1 MKERNEKRP
10 ACKKGIVPIVV
21 LLTIGFV
28 VNIACGIF
36 YSAITPFMTAN
47 LNPLLT
53 GQKQVTTGQNLTVE
67 QAAEQS
73 RAMAQELV
81 QEGAVLLKDQ
91 DNALPLAEGTAV
103 NLFGYGSVDPIYG
116 GSGSGA
122 SDTSSNID
130 LVTGLTNAGF
140 TVNQELVD
148 FYKKSGVSRAAQKG
162 FEGSNFTPAEVPAA
176 QYTDEL
182 LQNAKAFSDVA
193 IVTFSR
199 VGGEGGDLPQDMYA
213 AGYSKTDDG
222 RHYLELTQDEE
233 DLLALI
239 KAQGFGKVIVL
250 VNSSNAMELGFLED
264 DAIDAALWIG
274 SLGSTG
280 FNAVGEILSGK
291 VNPSGRL
298 SDTYAYDLTSS
309 PAYWNAGDFTYS
321 NLNHHY
327 VEYAEGIYVG
337 YRFYET
343 RYVDNTTGL
352 CDEAAY
358 AKAVQYPFG
367 YGLSY
372 TTFEQSI
379 ADYKTTDS
387 AIEMTVEVKNTGA
400 VAGKDVVQVY
410 YTAPYTIG
418 GIEKSHVVLAGFAK
432 TDLLQP
438 GASEKVTIT
447 FAPENMASYDET
459 GAKAYVLEAGTYQ
472 IKLMNNAH
480 DVIDQREYEVPAT
493 ITYSGDNAR
502 STDLV
507 AATNEFEDVAQGQIQ
522 QYVSRADWEGTLPTA
537 RTDGKTASAETVAAK
552 ENTLVYENNDSDQ
565 PITMAD
571 HGLTLEDMTGLDYD
585 DPKWNDLLEQL
596 SVDDMTTMIANGG
609 WSTPEIT
616 SVGKPATNDL
626 DGPAGINSLV
636 SSLKGVSFPSE
647 VIVGSSWNTDLA
659 QRFGTAF
666 GAEAAANHVVG
677 LYAPG
682 MNIHRTPFSGRNFEY
697 YSEDGLLS
705 GKMGAAMVQGVD
717 SQGVYTYIKHFALN
731 DQESNRLSISVWA
744 NEQSIREI
752 YLKPFELSVKEG
764 GTTAVMSSYSRL
776 GNTWAG
782 ASKALLTDVL
792 RNEWGFHGMVVTDSA
807 MGNTN
812 WMDVNLAIRAGGD
825 MMLCLMGVNLDSS
838 SNTAQQAMRRAC
850 HNILYTQANSIAI
863 AAAVDNTP
871 YWLILLAIVDS
882 ILLIAIV
889 LLILKRIPAG
899 KKLGKGAKAG
909 ICVGIA
915 AVVALVFFRS
925 GSAPAAAAS
934 SESAAASETAESTA
948 APAEE
953 EVKDGVFMELSQTD
967 AGGWL
972 GCHVYLMQ
980 DGSYSVTYDYNAEN
994 AGVES
999 EKGTYEIGADGTLTL
1014 TAEDGT
1020 VHTAAT
1026 AANADGTISY
1036 TLEITEGNTSVV
1048 CNPTGTLDPNA
1059 ASAAPAEP
1067 VVEGL
1072 FMELSQ
1078 TDAGG
1083 WLGCHVYLMQ
1093 DGSYSVTY
1101 DYTAD
1106 NTGIEGEKGTYA
1118 IGADGTLTLT
1128 AADGTEHTAA
1138 AAANADGTISYT
1150 LEITEPNTSVVCNP
1164 TGTLDPNAA
1173 SAAPAEPA
1181 MEGLLVEL
1189 SQKDADGW
1197 LGCHIYL
1204 MEDGTFSV
1212 AYDYT
1217 ADNIGIEAAKGT
1229 YADNGD
1235 GTLTLTSDS
1244 GEEITVTV
1252 TDNGDGTKTYSAEV
1266 TEANTSIV
1274 CNPTGKH

>member
-10 ACKKGIVPIVV
+10 ARKKGIVPIAV
-21 LLTIGFV
+21 LLTIGLV

-53 GQKQVTTGQNLTVE
+53 GQKQVTTGQSLTVE
-67 QAAEQS
+67 QAADQS

-91 DNALPLAEGTAV
+91 NNALPLAEGTAV

-176 QYTDEL
+176 QYTDTL

-250 VNSSNAMELGFLED
+250 INSSNAMELGFLED
-264 DAIDAALWIG
+264 DSIDAALWIG

-280 FNAVGEILSGK
+280 FNAVGEILSGN

-298 SDTYAYDLTSS
+298 SDTYAYDLTTA

-343 RYVDNTTGL
+343 RYVDNTTGV

-379 ADYKTTDS
+379 ADYKTSDS

-410 YTAPYTIG
+410 YTAPYTVG

-432 TDLLQP
+432 TGLLQP
-438 GASEKVTIT
+438 GASEKVTVT
-447 FAPENMASYDET
+447 FAPEDMASYDET

-480 DVIDQREYEVPAT
+480 EVIDQREYEVPAT

-522 QYVSRADWEGTLPTA
+522 KYVSRADWEGTLPTT

-552 ENTLVYENNDSDQ
+552 ENAPVYENNDSDQ
-565 PITMAD
+565 PITIAD

-585 DPKWNDLLEQL
+585 DPKWDDLLEQL
-596 SVDDMTTMIANGG
+596 SVDDMTNMISNGG
-609 WSTPEIT
+609 WSTPEVA

-705 GKMGAAMVQGVD
+705 GKMGAAMVQGVG

-752 YLKPFELSVKEG
+752 YLKPFEISVKEG

-807 MGNTN
+807 MGNTG
-812 WMDVNLAIRAGGD
+812 WMDINLALRAGGD
-825 MMLCLMGVNLDSS
+825 MMLCLMGVKLDSS

-889 LLILKRIPAG
+889 LLLLKRIPAG

-915 AVVALVFFRS
+915 AVVALVFWAMFFRS

-934 SESAAASETAESTA
+934 SESAAVSETAESTA
-948 APAEE
+948 ASAEPE
-953 EVKDGVFMELSQTD
+953 EAKDGLFMELSQTD

-994 AGVES
+994 AGVEG

-1020 VHTAAT
+1020 VHTAA
-1026 AANADGTISY
+1026 
-1036 TLEITEGNTSVV
+1036 
-1048 CNPTGTLDPNA
+1048 
-1059 ASAAPAEP
+1059 
-1067 VVEGL
+1067 
-1072 FMELSQ
+1072 
-1078 TDAGG
+1078 
-1083 WLGCHVYLMQ
+1083 
-1093 DGSYSVTY
+1093 
-1101 DYTAD
+1101 
-1106 NTGIEGEKGTYA
+1106 
-1118 IGADGTLTLT
+1118 
-1128 AADGTEHTAA
+1128 

-1150 LEITEPNTSVVCNP
+1150 LEITESNTSVVCNP
-1164 TGTLDPNAA
+1164 TGTLDPSAA
-1173 SAAPAEPA
+1173 SAAPA

-1189 SQKDADGW
+1189 SQKDAGGWLGCHIYLMEDGSYSVTYDYNAENAGVEGEKGTYEIGADGTLTLTAEDGTVHTAAAAANADGTIQYTLEITEANTSVVCNPTGTLDPGAASAAPAMEGLLVELSQTDAGGW

-1217 ADNIGIEAAKGT
+1217 ADNAGIEAAKGT
-1229 YADNGD
+1229 YVDNGD
-1235 GTLTLTSDS
+1235 GTLTLTADS
-1244 GEEITVTV
+1244 GDAITVTV
-1252 TDNGDGTKTYSAEV
+1252 TDNGDGTQTYSAEV
-1266 TEANTSIV
+1266 TEINTSIV
-1274 CNPTGKH
+1274 CNPTGKR

>member
-10 ACKKGIVPIVV
+10 PRKKGIVPIAV
-21 LLTIGFV
+21 LLTIGLV

-53 GQKQVTTGQNLTVE
+53 GQKQVTTGQSLTVE

-91 DNALPLAEGTAV
+91 NNALPLAEGTAV

-176 QYTDEL
+176 QYTDTL

-193 IVTFSR
+193 IVTISR

-239 KAQGFGKVIVL
+239 KAQGFSKVIVL

-264 DAIDAALWIG
+264 DSIDAALWIG

-298 SDTYAYDLTSS
+298 SDTYAYDLTTA

-321 NLNHHY
+321 NLKHHY

-343 RYVDNTTGL
+343 RYVDNTTGV

-410 YTAPYTIG
+410 YTAPYTVG

-432 TDLLQP
+432 TGLLQP
-438 GASEKVTIT
+438 GASEKVTVT
-447 FAPENMASYDET
+447 FAPEDMASYDET

-507 AATNEFEDVAQGQIQ
+507 AATNEFEDVAQGQIK
-522 QYVSRADWEGTLPTA
+522 QYVSRADWEGTLPTT

-552 ENTLVYENNDSDQ
+552 ENTPVYENNDSDQ
-565 PITMAD
+565 PITIAD

-596 SVDDMTTMIANGG
+596 SVDDMTNMISNGG
-609 WSTPEIT
+609 WSTPEVA

-807 MGNTN
+807 MGNTS
-812 WMDVNLAIRAGGD
+812 WMDINLALRAGGD
-825 MMLCLMGVNLDSS
+825 MMLCLMGVKLDSS

-915 AVVALVFFRS
+915 AVVALVFWAMFFCS
-925 GSAPAAAAS
+925 SSVSAATAS
-934 SESAAASETAESTA
+934 SESAASSETAESTA
-948 APAEE
+948 ASEE
-953 EVKDGVFMELSQTD
+953 ATDGLFMELSQTD

-980 DGSYSVTYDYNAEN
+980 DGSYTVTYDYNAEN
-994 AGVES
+994 AGVEG

-1020 VHTAAT
+1020 VHTAAA

-1036 TLEITEGNTSVV
+1036 TLEFTEANTSVV
-1048 CNPTGTLDPNA
+1048 CNPTGTLDPSA
-1059 ASAAPAEP
+1059 ASAAPAM
-1067 VVEGL
+1067 EGL

-1078 TDAGG
+1078 KDAGG

-1106 NTGIEGEKGTYA
+1106 NTGIEGEKGTYE

-1128 AADGTEHTAA
+1128 AADGTVHTAA
-1138 AAANADGTISYT
+1138 ATANPDGTISYT
-1150 LEITEPNTSVVCNP
+1150 LEITESNTSVVCNP
-1164 TGTLDPNAA
+1164 TGTLDPSAA
-1173 SAAPAEPA
+1173 SAAPA

-1189 SQKDADGW
+1189 SQKDAGGW

-1217 ADNIGIEAAKGT
+1217 ADNAGIEAANGT
-1229 YADNGD
+1229 YVDNGD
-1235 GTLTLTSDS
+1235 GTLTLTADS
-1244 GEEITVTV
+1244 GDEITVTV
-1252 TDNGDGTKTYSAEV
+1252 TDNGDGTKTYAAEV
-1266 TEANTSIV
+1266 TEVNTSIV
-1274 CNPTGKH
+1274 CNPTGKR

>member
-10 ACKKGIVPIVV
+10 ARKKGIVPIVV
-21 LLTIGFV
+21 LLTIGLV

-176 QYTDEL
+176 QYTDAL

-193 IVTFSR
+193 IVTISR

-233 DLLALI
+233 DMLALI

-343 RYVDNTTGL
+343 RYVDNTTGI

-410 YTAPYTIG
+410 YTAPYTVG

-432 TDLLQP
+432 TGLLQP
-438 GASEKVTIT
+438 GDSEKVTVT
-447 FAPENMASYDET
+447 FAPEDMASYDET

-522 QYVSRADWEGTLPTA
+522 KYVSRADWQGTLPTA

-552 ENTLVYENNDSDQ
+552 ENAPVYENNDSDQ

-596 SVDDMTTMIANGG
+596 SVDDMTNMIANGG

-731 DQESNRLSISVWA
+731 DQESNRLSLSVWA

-889 LLILKRIPAG
+889 LLLLKRIPAG

-915 AVVALVFFRS
+915 AVVALVFWAMFFRS
-925 GSAPAAAAS
+925 GSAPAAAAT
-934 SESAAASETAESTA
+934 SESAAASEPAESTA

-953 EVKDGVFMELSQTD
+953 EAKDGVFMELSQTD

-972 GCHVYLMQ
+972 GCHVCLMQ
-980 DGSYSVTYDYNAEN
+980 DGSYTVTYDYNAEN
-994 AGVES
+994 TGVEG

-1020 VHTAAT
+1020 VHTAAA

-1036 TLEITEGNTSVV
+1036 TLELTESNTSVV

-1059 ASAAPAEP
+1059 ASAE
-1067 VVEGL
+1067 
-1072 FMELSQ
+1072 
-1078 TDAGG
+1078 
-1083 WLGCHVYLMQ
+1083 
-1093 DGSYSVTY
+1093 
-1101 DYTAD
+1101 
-1106 NTGIEGEKGTYA
+1106 
-1118 IGADGTLTLT
+1118 
-1128 AADGTEHTAA
+1128 
-1138 AAANADGTISYT
+1138 
-1150 LEITEPNTSVVCNP
+1150 
-1164 TGTLDPNAA
+1164 
-1173 SAAPAEPA
+1173 PAEPA

-1189 SQKDADGW
+1189 SQKDAGGW

-1204 MEDGTFSV
+1204 MQDGTFSV
-1212 AYDYT
+1212 TYDYT
-1217 ADNIGIEAAKGT
+1217 ADNTGIEAAKGT

-1235 GTLTLTSDS
+1235 GTLTLTADS
-1244 GEEITVTV
+1244 GDEITVTV
-1252 TDNGDGTKTYSAEV
+1252 TDNGDGTKTYAAEI
-1266 TEANTSIV
+1266 TEANTAIV

>member
-10 ACKKGIVPIVV
+10 ARKKGIVPIAV
-21 LLTIGFV
+21 LLTIGLV

-47 LNPLLT
+47 LNPILT
-53 GQKQVTTGQNLTVE
+53 GQKQVTTGQSLTVE

-73 RAMAQELV
+73 RTMAQELV
-81 QEGAVLLKDQ
+81 QEGAVLLKNES
-91 DNALPLAEGTAV
+91 NALPLAEGTAV

-122 SDTSSNID
+122 SDTSANID

-162 FEGSNFTPAEVPAA
+162 FEGSNFTPAEVPADK
-176 QYTDEL
+176 YSDTL

-222 RHYLELTQDEE
+222 RHYLELTQDEQ

-250 VNSSNAMELGFLED
+250 INSSNAMELSFLED
-264 DAIDAALWIG
+264 SGIDAALWIG

-298 SDTYAYDLTSS
+298 SDTYAYDLTTA
-309 PAYWNAGDFTYS
+309 PAYWNAGDFTYA

-343 RYVDNTTGL
+343 RYVDNTTGV

-379 ADYKTTDS
+379 TDYKTTDS

-432 TDLLQP
+432 TSLLQP

-447 FAPENMASYDET
+447 FAPEDMASYDET

-480 DVIDQREYEVPAT
+480 EVIDQREYEVPAT

-507 AATNEFEDVAQGQIQ
+507 AATNEFEDVAQGQIK

-552 ENTLVYENNDSDQ
+552 ENAPVYENNDSDQ
-565 PITMAD
+565 PITIAD
-571 HGLTLEDMTGLDYD
+571 HGLTLEDMAGLDYN

-596 SVDDMTTMIANGG
+596 SVDDMTNMISNGG
-609 WSTPEIT
+609 WSTPEVA

-705 GKMGAAMVQGVD
+705 GKMGAAMVQGLS
-717 SQGVYTYIKHFALN
+717 SQGVYSYIKHFALN

-744 NEQSIREI
+744 NEQSMREV

-764 GTTAVMSSYSRL
+764 NTTAVMSSYSRL

-792 RNEWGFHGMVVTDSA
+792 RNEWGFKGMVVTDSA
-807 MGNTN
+807 MGNTS
-812 WMDVNLAIRAGGD
+812 WMDINLALRAGGD
-825 MMLCLMGVNLDSS
+825 MMLCLMGVKLDSS

-850 HNILYTQANSIAI
+850 HNILYTQANSIAV

-889 LLILKRIPAG
+889 LLNLKRIPAG

-909 ICVGIA
+909 ICVGIV
-915 AVVALVFFRS
+915 AVVALVFWAMFFRS

-934 SESAAASETAESTA
+934 SESAAASETAESIA
-948 APAEE
+948 ASAETE
-953 EVKDGVFMELSQTD
+953 EAKDGLFMELSQTD

-972 GCHVYLMQ
+972 GCHVYLME

-994 AGVES
+994 AGVEG

-1014 TAEDGT
+1014 TAEDST
-1020 VHTAAT
+1020 VHTAPA

-1036 TLEITEGNTSVV
+1036 TLEFTESNTSVV

-1059 ASAAPAEP
+1059 ASAAPAMD
-1067 VVEGL
+1067 GL

-1078 TDAGG
+1078 KDAGG
-1083 WLGCHVYLMQ
+1083 WMGCHVYLMD

-1106 NTGIEGEKGTYA
+1106 NTGIEGEKGTYE
-1118 IGADGTLTLT
+1118 IGADGTLTMT
-1128 AADGTEHTAA
+1128 AEDGTVHTAPA
-1138 AAANADGTISYT
+1138 VANADGTISYT
-1150 LEITEPNTSVVCNP
+1150 VELTEANTSVVCNP

-1173 SAAPAEPA
+1173 SAASA

-1189 SQKDADGW
+1189 SQKDAGGW
-1197 LGCHIYL
+1197 LGCHVYL

-1217 ADNIGIEAAKGT
+1217 ADNAGIEAAKGT
-1229 YADNGD
+1229 YADNAD
-1235 GTLTLTSDS
+1235 GTLTLTADS
-1244 GEEITVTV
+1244 GDEITVTV
-1252 TDNGDGTKTYSAEV
+1252 TENSDGTKTYAAEP

-1274 CNPTGKH
+1274 CNPTGKR

>member
-10 ACKKGIVPIVV
+10 PRKKGIVPIAV
-21 LLTIGFV
+21 LLTIGLV

-47 LNPLLT
+47 FNPLLT
-53 GQKQVTTGQNLTVE
+53 GQKQVTTGQSLTVE

-91 DNALPLAEGTAV
+91 NNALPLAEGTAV

-130 LVTGLTNAGF
+130 LVTGLVNAGF

-162 FEGSNFTPAEVPAA
+162 FEGSNFTPAEVPAEK
-176 QYTDEL
+176 YTDTL

-193 IVTFSR
+193 IVTISR

-298 SDTYAYDLTSS
+298 SDTYAYDLTTA

-321 NLNHHY
+321 NLKHHY

-343 RYVDNTTGL
+343 RYVDNTTGV

-432 TDLLQP
+432 TSLLQP
-438 GASEKVTIT
+438 GASEKVTVT
-447 FAPENMASYDET
+447 FAPEDMASYDET

-507 AATNEFEDVAQGQIQ
+507 AATNEFEDVAQGQIK

-552 ENTLVYENNDSDQ
+552 ENTPVYENNDSDQ
-565 PITMAD
+565 PITIAD

-596 SVDDMTTMIANGG
+596 SVDDMTNMISNGG
-609 WSTPEIT
+609 WSTPEVA

-705 GKMGAAMVQGVD
+705 GKMGAAMVQGVG

-807 MGNTN
+807 MGNTS
-812 WMDVNLAIRAGGD
+812 WMDINLALRAGGD
-825 MMLCLMGVNLDSS
+825 MMLCLMGVKLDSS

-915 AVVALVFFRS
+915 AVVALVFWAMFFRS
-925 GSAPAAAAS
+925 STTTAATS
-934 SESAAASETAESTA
+934 SESAAVSETAESTA
-948 APAEE
+948 ASEE
-953 EVKDGVFMELSQTD
+953 ATDGLFMELSQTD

-994 AGVES
+994 AGVEG

-1020 VHTAAT
+1020 VHTAAA
-1026 AANADGTISY
+1026 AANPDGTISY
-1036 TLEITEGNTSVV
+1036 TLEFTEANTSVV
-1048 CNPTGTLDPNA
+1048 CNPTGTFDPSA
-1059 ASAAPAEP
+1059 ASAAPAMD
-1067 VVEGL
+1067 GL

-1078 TDAGG
+1078 KDAGG
-1083 WLGCHVYLMQ
+1083 WLGCHVYLME

-1106 NTGIEGEKGTYA
+1106 NTGIEGEKGTYE

-1128 AADGTEHTAA
+1128 AADGTVHTAA

-1150 LEITEPNTSVVCNP
+1150 LEFTEANTSVVCNP
-1164 TGTLDPNAA
+1164 TGTLDPSAA
-1173 SAAPAEPA
+1173 SAAPA

-1189 SQKDADGW
+1189 SQKDAGGW

-1217 ADNIGIEAAKGT
+1217 ADNAGIEAAKGT

-1235 GTLTLTSDS
+1235 GTLTLTADS
-1244 GEEITVTV
+1244 GDEITVTV
-1252 TDNGDGTKTYSAEV
+1252 TDNGDGTKTYSAEM

-1274 CNPTGKH
+1274 CNPTGKR

>member
-10 ACKKGIVPIVV
+10 PRKKGIVPIAV
-21 LLTIGFV
+21 LLTIGLV

-47 LNPLLT
+47 FNPLLT
-53 GQKQVTTGQNLTVE
+53 GQKQVTTGQSLTVE

-91 DNALPLAEGTAV
+91 NNALPLAEGTAV

-176 QYTDEL
+176 QYTDTL

-193 IVTFSR
+193 IVTISR

-239 KAQGFGKVIVL
+239 KAQGFSKVIVL

-264 DAIDAALWIG
+264 DSIDAALWIG

-298 SDTYAYDLTSS
+298 SDTYAYDLTTA
-309 PAYWNAGDFTYS
+309 PAYWNAGDFTYA
-321 NLNHHY
+321 NLKHHY

-343 RYVDNTTGL
+343 RYVDNTTGV

-432 TDLLQP
+432 TSLLEP

-447 FAPENMASYDET
+447 FAPEDMASYDET

-507 AATNEFEDVAQGQIQ
+507 AATNEFEDVAQGQIK
-522 QYVSRADWEGTLPTA
+522 QYVSRADWEGTLPTT

-552 ENTLVYENNDSDQ
+552 ENTPVYENNDSDQ
-565 PITMAD
+565 PITIAD

-596 SVDDMTTMIANGG
+596 SVDDMTNMISNGG
-609 WSTPEIT
+609 WSTPEVA

-636 SSLKGVSFPSE
+636 SNLKGVSFPSE

-705 GKMGAAMVQGVD
+705 GKMGAAMVQGVG
-717 SQGVYTYIKHFALN
+717 SQGVYSYIKHFALN

-807 MGNTN
+807 MGNTS

-825 MMLCLMGVNLDSS
+825 MMLCLMGVKLDSS

-909 ICVGIA
+909 ICVGIV
-915 AVVALVFFRS
+915 AVVALVFWAMFFRS
-925 GSAPAAAAS
+925 SSVSVATAS
-934 SESAAASETAESTA
+934 SESAASSETAESTA
-948 APAEE
+948 ASEE
-953 EVKDGVFMELSQTD
+953 AKD
-967 AGGWL
+967 
-972 GCHVYLMQ
+972 
-980 DGSYSVTYDYNAEN
+980 
-994 AGVES
+994 
-999 EKGTYEIGADGTLTL
+999 
-1014 TAEDGT
+1014 
-1020 VHTAAT
+1020 
-1026 AANADGTISY
+1026 
-1036 TLEITEGNTSVV
+1036 
-1048 CNPTGTLDPNA
+1048 
-1059 ASAAPAEP
+1059 
-1067 VVEGL
+1067 GL

-1093 DGSYSVTY
+1093 DGSYTVTY
-1101 DYTAD
+1101 DYNAE
-1106 NTGIEGEKGTYA
+1106 NAGVEGEKGTYE

-1128 AADGTEHTAA
+1128 AEDGTVHTAA

-1150 LEITEPNTSVVCNP
+1150 LEFTEANTSVVCNP

-1173 SAAPAEPA
+1173 SAAPAMDGLFMELSQKDAGGWLGCHVYLMEDGSYSVTYDYTADNTGIEGEKGTYEIGADGTLTLTAADGTVHTAAAVANADGIISYTLEFTEANTSVVCNPTGTLEPNAASAAPA

-1189 SQKDADGW
+1189 SQKDAGGW

-1217 ADNIGIEAAKGT
+1217 ADNAGIEAAKGT

-1235 GTLTLTSDS
+1235 GTLTLTADS
-1244 GEEITVTV
+1244 GDEITVKV
-1252 TDNGDGTKTYSAEV
+1252 TDNGNGTKTYAAEV
-1266 TEANTSIV
+1266 TEPNTSVV

>member
-10 ACKKGIVPIVV
+10 PRKKGIVPIAV
-21 LLTIGFV
+21 LLTIGLV

-47 LNPLLT
+47 FNPLLT
-53 GQKQVTTGQNLTVE
+53 GQKQVTTGQSLTVE

-91 DNALPLAEGTAV
+91 NNALPLAEGTAV

-176 QYTDEL
+176 QYTDTL

-193 IVTFSR
+193 IVTISR

-213 AGYSKTDDG
+213 AGYSKNDDG

-239 KAQGFGKVIVL
+239 KAQGFSKVIVL

-264 DAIDAALWIG
+264 DSIDAALWIG

-298 SDTYAYDLTSS
+298 SDTYAYDLTTA

-321 NLNHHY
+321 NLKHHY

-387 AIEMTVEVKNTGA
+387 AIEMTVEVKNTGN

-432 TDLLQP
+432 TSLLQP
-438 GASEKVTIT
+438 GASEKVTVT
-447 FAPENMASYDET
+447 FAPEDMASYDET

-480 DVIDQREYEVPAT
+480 EVIDQREYEVPAT
-493 ITYSGDNAR
+493 ITYSGENAR

-507 AATNEFEDVAQGQIQ
+507 AATNEFEDVAQGQIK
-522 QYVSRADWEGTLPTA
+522 QYVSRADWEGTLPTT

-552 ENTLVYENNDSDQ
+552 ENTPVYENNDSDQ
-565 PITMAD
+565 PITIAD

-596 SVDDMTTMIANGG
+596 SVDDMTNMISNGG
-609 WSTPEIT
+609 WSTPEVA

-705 GKMGAAMVQGVD
+705 GKMGAAMVQGVG

-807 MGNTN
+807 MGNTS

-825 MMLCLMGVNLDSS
+825 MMLCLMGVKLDSS

-915 AVVALVFFRS
+915 AVVALVFWAMFFRS
-925 GSAPAAAAS
+925 SSVSAAAS
-934 SESAAASETAESTA
+934 SESAASSETAESTA
-948 APAEE
+948 ASEE
-953 EVKDGVFMELSQTD
+953 ATDGLFMELSQTD

-994 AGVES
+994 AGVEG

-1020 VHTAAT
+1020 VHTAAA

-1036 TLEITEGNTSVV
+1036 TLEFTEANTSVV
-1048 CNPTGTLDPNA
+1048 CNPTGTLDPSA
-1059 ASAAPAEP
+1059 ASAAPAMD
-1067 VVEGL
+1067 GL

-1078 TDAGG
+1078 KDAGG
-1083 WLGCHVYLMQ
+1083 WLGCHVYLMR

-1106 NTGIEGEKGTYA
+1106 NTGIEGEKGTYE

-1128 AADGTEHTAA
+1128 AEDGTVHTAA

-1150 LEITEPNTSVVCNP
+1150 LEFTEANTSVVCNP
-1164 TGTLDPNAA
+1164 TGTFDP
-1173 SAAPAEPA
+1173 SAAFAAPA

-1189 SQKDADGW
+1189 SQKDAGGW

-1217 ADNIGIEAAKGT
+1217 ADNAGIEAAKGT

-1235 GTLTLTSDS
+1235 GTLTLSADS

-1252 TDNGDGTKTYSAEV
+1252 TDNGDGTKTYAAEV
-1266 TEANTSIV
+1266 TEVNTSIV
-1274 CNPTGKH
+1274 CNPTGKR

>member
-1 MKERNEKRP
+1 M
-10 ACKKGIVPIVV
+10 
-21 LLTIGFV
+21 
-28 VNIACGIF
+28 
-36 YSAITPFMTAN
+36 
-47 LNPLLT
+47 
-53 GQKQVTTGQNLTVE
+53 E

-91 DNALPLAEGTAV
+91 DNALPLAESTAV

-176 QYTDEL
+176 QYTDTL

-193 IVTFSR
+193 IVTISR
-199 VGGEGGDLPQDMYA
+199 VGGEGGDLPQNMYA

-233 DLLALI
+233 NLLALI

-264 DAIDAALWIG
+264 DSIDAALWIG

-298 SDTYAYDLTSS
+298 SDTYAYDLTTA
-309 PAYWNAGDFTYS
+309 PAYWNAGDFTYA
-321 NLNHHY
+321 NLKHHY

-400 VAGKDVVQVY
+400 MAGKDVVQVY

-432 TDLLQP
+432 TSLLQP
-438 GASEKVTIT
+438 GASEKVTVT
-447 FAPENMASYDET
+447 FAPEDMASYDET

-507 AATNEFEDVAQGQIQ
+507 AATNEFEDVAQGQIK
-522 QYVSRADWEGTLPTA
+522 QYVSRADWDGTLPTT

-552 ENTLVYENNDSDQ
+552 ENTPVYENNDSDQ
-565 PITMAD
+565 PITIAD

-596 SVDDMTTMIANGG
+596 SVDDMTNMISNGG
-609 WSTPEIT
+609 WSTPEVA

-807 MGNTN
+807 MGNTS
-812 WMDVNLAIRAGGD
+812 WMDINLALRAGGD
-825 MMLCLMGVNLDSS
+825 MMLCLMGVKLDSS

-915 AVVALVFFRS
+915 AVVALVFWAMFFRS
-925 GSAPAAAAS
+925 SSVSVATAS

-948 APAEE
+948 ASEE
-953 EVKDGVFMELSQTD
+953 ATD
-967 AGGWL
+967 
-972 GCHVYLMQ
+972 
-980 DGSYSVTYDYNAEN
+980 
-994 AGVES
+994 
-999 EKGTYEIGADGTLTL
+999 
-1014 TAEDGT
+1014 
-1020 VHTAAT
+1020 
-1026 AANADGTISY
+1026 
-1036 TLEITEGNTSVV
+1036 
-1048 CNPTGTLDPNA
+1048 
-1059 ASAAPAEP
+1059 
-1067 VVEGL
+1067 GL

-1093 DGSYSVTY
+1093 DGSYTVTY
-1101 DYTAD
+1101 DYNAE
-1106 NTGIEGEKGTYA
+1106 NAGVEGEKGTYE

-1128 AADGTEHTAA
+1128 AADGTVQTAAAAANVDGTISYTLEFTEANTSVVCNPTGTFDPSAVSAAPAMDGLFMELSQTDAGGWLGCHVYLMQDSSYTVAYDYNAENAGVEGEKGTYEIGADGTLTLTAADGTVHTAA
-1138 AAANADGTISYT
+1138 ATANADGTISYT
-1150 LEITEPNTSVVCNP
+1150 LEITESNTSVVCNP
-1164 TGTLDPNAA
+1164 TGTLDPSAA
-1173 SAAPAEPA
+1173 SAAPA

-1189 SQKDADGW
+1189 SQKDAGGW

-1217 ADNIGIEAAKGT
+1217 ADNAGIEAAKGT
-1229 YADNGD
+1229 YVDNGD
-1235 GTLTLTSDS
+1235 GTLTLTADS
-1244 GEEITVTV
+1244 GDEITVTV
-1252 TDNGDGTKTYSAEV
+1252 TDNGDGTKTYAAEV
-1266 TEANTSIV
+1266 TEVNTSIV
-1274 CNPTGKH
+1274 CNPTGKR

>member
-10 ACKKGIVPIVV
+10 PRKKGIVPIAV
-21 LLTIGFV
+21 LLTIGLV

-47 LNPLLT
+47 FNPLLT
-53 GQKQVTTGQNLTVE
+53 GQKQVTTGQSLTVE

-176 QYTDEL
+176 QYTDTL

-193 IVTFSR
+193 IVTISR

-239 KAQGFGKVIVL
+239 KAQGFSKVIVL
-250 VNSSNAMELGFLED
+250 INSSNAMELGFLED
-264 DAIDAALWIG
+264 DSIDAALWIG

-298 SDTYAYDLTSS
+298 SDTYAYDLTTA

-321 NLNHHY
+321 NLKHHY

-343 RYVDNTTGL
+343 RYVDNTTGV

-432 TDLLQP
+432 TSLLQP
-438 GASEKVTIT
+438 GASEKVTVT
-447 FAPENMASYDET
+447 FAPEDMASYDET

-507 AATNEFEDVAQGQIQ
+507 AATNEFEDVAQGQIK
-522 QYVSRADWEGTLPTA
+522 QYVSRADWEGTLPTT

-552 ENTLVYENNDSDQ
+552 ENTPVYENNDSDQ
-565 PITMAD
+565 PITIAD

-596 SVDDMTTMIANGG
+596 SVDDMTNMISNGG
-609 WSTPEIT
+609 WSTPEVA

-807 MGNTN
+807 MGNTS
-812 WMDVNLAIRAGGD
+812 WMDINLALRAGGD
-825 MMLCLMGVNLDSS
+825 MMLCLMGVKLDSS

-915 AVVALVFFRS
+915 AVVALVFWAMFFRS
-925 GSAPAAAAS
+925 SATTAATS
-934 SESAAASETAESTA
+934 SESAAVSETAESTA
-948 APAEE
+948 ASEE
-953 EVKDGVFMELSQTD
+953 ATDGLFMELSQKD

-980 DGSYSVTYDYNAEN
+980 DGSYT
-994 AGVES
+994 
-999 EKGTYEIGADGTLTL
+999 
-1014 TAEDGT
+1014 
-1020 VHTAAT
+1020 
-1026 AANADGTISY
+1026 
-1036 TLEITEGNTSVV
+1036 
-1048 CNPTGTLDPNA
+1048 
-1059 ASAAPAEP
+1059 
-1067 VVEGL
+1067 
-1072 FMELSQ
+1072 
-1078 TDAGG
+1078 
-1083 WLGCHVYLMQ
+1083 
-1093 DGSYSVTY
+1093 VTY

-1106 NTGIEGEKGTYA
+1106 NTGIEGEKGTYE

-1128 AADGTEHTAA
+1128 AADGTVHTAA
-1138 AAANADGTISYT
+1138 ATANADGTISYT
-1150 LEITEPNTSVVCNP
+1150 LEITEANTSVVCNP
-1164 TGTLDPNAA
+1164 TGTLDPSAVSAAPAMDGLFMELSQKDAGGWLGCHVYLMQDGSYTVTYDYTADNTGIEGEKGTYEIGADGTLTLTAADGTVHTAAATANADGTISYTLEITEANTSVVCNPTGTLDPSAA
-1173 SAAPAEPA
+1173 SAAPA

-1189 SQKDADGW
+1189 SQKDAGGW

-1204 MEDGTFSV
+1204 MEDGSFSV

-1217 ADNIGIEAAKGT
+1217 ADNAGIEAAKGT
-1229 YADNGD
+1229 YVDNGD
-1235 GTLTLTSDS
+1235 GTLTLTADS

-1252 TDNGDGTKTYSAEV
+1252 TDNGDGTKTYAAEV
-1266 TEANTSIV
+1266 TEVNTSIV
-1274 CNPTGKH
+1274 CNPTGKR

>member
-10 ACKKGIVPIVV
+10 PRKKGIVPIAV
-21 LLTIGFV
+21 LLTIGLV

-47 LNPLLT
+47 FNPLLT
-53 GQKQVTTGQNLTVE
+53 GQKQVTTGQSLTVE

-91 DNALPLAEGTAV
+91 NNALPLAEGTAV

-176 QYTDEL
+176 QYTDTL

-193 IVTFSR
+193 IVTISR

-264 DAIDAALWIG
+264 DSIDAALWIG

-298 SDTYAYDLTSS
+298 SDTYAYDLTTA

-321 NLNHHY
+321 NLKHHY

-343 RYVDNTTGL
+343 RYVDNTTGV

-432 TDLLQP
+432 TSLLQP
-438 GASEKVTIT
+438 GASEKVTVT
-447 FAPENMASYDET
+447 FAPEDMASYDET

-472 IKLMNNAH
+472 IKLMRNAH

-507 AATNEFEDVAQGQIQ
+507 AATNEFEDVAQGQIK

-552 ENTLVYENNDSDQ
+552 ENAPVYENNDSDQ
-565 PITMAD
+565 PITFAD

-596 SVDDMTTMIANGG
+596 SVDDMTNMISNGG
-609 WSTPEIT
+609 WSTPEVA

-731 DQESNRLSISVWA
+731 DQESNRLSLSVWA

-807 MGNTN
+807 MGNTS
-812 WMDVNLAIRAGGD
+812 WMDINLALRAGGD
-825 MMLCLMGVNLDSS
+825 MMLCLMGVKLDSS

-889 LLILKRIPAG
+889 LLLLKRIPAG

-915 AVVALVFFRS
+915 AVVALVFWAMFFRS

-934 SESAAASETAESTA
+934 SESVAASETAESTA
-948 APAEE
+948 ASEE
-953 EVKDGVFMELSQTD
+953 ATDGLFMELSQTD

-994 AGVES
+994 AGVEG

-1020 VHTAAT
+1020 VHTAAA

-1036 TLEITEGNTSVV
+1036 TLEFTESNTSVV

-1059 ASAAPAEP
+1059 ASVAPAM
-1067 VVEGL
+1067 EGL

-1078 TDAGG
+1078 KDAGG
-1083 WLGCHVYLMQ
+1083 WLGCHVYLME

-1101 DYTAD
+1101 DYNAE
-1106 NTGIEGEKGTYA
+1106 NAGVEGEKGTYE

-1128 AADGTEHTAA
+1128 AEDGTVHTAA

-1150 LEITEPNTSVVCNP
+1150 LEFTESNTSVVCNP
-1164 TGTLDPNAA
+1164 TGTLDPSAA
-1173 SAAPAEPA
+1173 SAAPA

-1189 SQKDADGW
+1189 SQKDAGGW

-1212 AYDYT
+1212 TYDYT
-1217 ADNIGIEAAKGT
+1217 ADNTGIEAAKGT
-1229 YADNGD
+1229 YVDNGD
-1235 GTLTLTSDS
+1235 GTLTLTADS

-1252 TDNGDGTKTYSAEV
+1252 TDNGDGTKTYAAEV
-1266 TEANTSIV
+1266 TEVNTSIV
-1274 CNPTGKH
+1274 CNPTGKR

>member
-1 MKERNEKRP
+1 MKERNKERR
-10 ACKKGIVPIVV
+10 ARRKGIVPIAV
-21 LLTIGFV
+21 LLTIGLV
-28 VNIACGIF
+28 VNIACGMF

-53 GQKQVTTGQNLTVE
+53 GQKQVTTGQSLTVE
-67 QAAEQS
+67 QAADQS

-91 DNALPLAEGTAV
+91 NNALPLAEGTAV

-176 QYTDEL
+176 QYTDTL

-193 IVTFSR
+193 IVTISR

-239 KAQGFGKVIVL
+239 KAQGFSKVIVL

-298 SDTYAYDLTSS
+298 SDTYAYDLTTA

-321 NLNHHY
+321 NLKHHY

-432 TDLLQP
+432 TSLLQP
-438 GASEKVTIT
+438 GASEKVTVT
-447 FAPENMASYDET
+447 FASEDMASYDET

-480 DVIDQREYEVPAT
+480 EVIDQREYEVPAT

-507 AATNEFEDVAQGQIQ
+507 AATNEFEDVAQGQIK
-522 QYVSRADWEGTLPTA
+522 QYVSRADWEGTLPTT
-537 RTDGKTASAETVAAK
+537 RTDGKAASPETVAAK
-552 ENTLVYENNDSDQ
+552 ENTPVYENNDSDQ
-565 PITMAD
+565 PITIAD

-596 SVDDMTTMIANGG
+596 SVDDMTNMISNGG
-609 WSTPEIT
+609 WSTPEVA

-705 GKMGAAMVQGVD
+705 GKMGATMVQGVD

-807 MGNTN
+807 MGNTS
-812 WMDVNLAIRAGGD
+812 WMDINLALRAGGD
-825 MMLCLMGVNLDSS
+825 MMLCLMGVKLDSS

-915 AVVALVFFRS
+915 AVVALVFWAMFFRS
-925 GSAPAAAAS
+925 SSVSVATAC

-948 APAEE
+948 ASEKAT
-953 EVKDGVFMELSQTD
+953 DGLFMELSQTD

-994 AGVES
+994 AGVEG

-1014 TAEDGT
+1014 TAADGT
-1020 VHTAAT
+1020 VQTAAA
-1026 AANADGTISY
+1026 AANVDGTISY
-1036 TLEITEGNTSVV
+1036 TLEFTEANTSVV
-1048 CNPTGTLDPNA
+1048 CNPTGTFDPSA
-1059 ASAAPAEP
+1059 VSAAPAMD
-1067 VVEGL
+1067 GL

-1078 TDAGG
+1078 KDAGG

-1093 DGSYSVTY
+1093 DGSYTVTY

-1106 NTGIEGEKGTYA
+1106 NTGIEGEKGTYE

-1128 AADGTEHTAA
+1128 AADGTVQTAA
-1138 AAANADGTISYT
+1138 AAANVDGTISYT
-1150 LEITEPNTSVVCNP
+1150 LEFTEANTSVVCNP
-1164 TGTLDPNAA
+1164 TGTFDPSAV
-1173 SAAPAEPA
+1173 SAAPA
-1181 MEGLLVEL
+1181 MDGLFMEL
-1189 SQKDADGW
+1189 SQKDAGGW

-1217 ADNIGIEAAKGT
+1217 ADNAGIEAAKGT

-1235 GTLTLTSDS
+1235 GTLTLTADS

-1252 TDNGDGTKTYSAEV
+1252 TDNGDGTKTYAAEV
-1266 TEANTSIV
+1266 TEVNTSIV
-1274 CNPTGKH
+1274 CNPTGKR

>member
-10 ACKKGIVPIVV
+10 PRKKGIVPIAV
-21 LLTIGFV
+21 LLTIGLV

-47 LNPLLT
+47 FNPLLT
-53 GQKQVTTGQNLTVE
+53 GQKQVTTGQSLTVE

-91 DNALPLAEGTAV
+91 NNALPLAEGTAV

-176 QYTDEL
+176 QYTDTL

-193 IVTFSR
+193 IVTISR

-239 KAQGFGKVIVL
+239 KAQGFSKVIVL

-264 DAIDAALWIG
+264 ESIDAALWIG

-298 SDTYAYDLTSS
+298 SDTYAYDLTTA

-321 NLNHHY
+321 NLKHHY

-343 RYVDNTTGL
+343 RYVDNTTGV

-410 YTAPYTIG
+410 YTAPYTVG

-432 TDLLQP
+432 TSLLQP
-438 GASEKVTIT
+438 GASEKVTVT
-447 FAPENMASYDET
+447 FAPEDMASYDET

-507 AATNEFEDVAQGQIQ
+507 AATNEFEDVAQGQIK
-522 QYVSRADWEGTLPTA
+522 QYVSRADWEGTLPTT

-552 ENTLVYENNDSDQ
+552 ENTPVYENNDSDQ
-565 PITMAD
+565 PITIAD

-596 SVDDMTTMIANGG
+596 SVDDMTNMISNGG
-609 WSTPEIT
+609 WSTPEVA

-807 MGNTN
+807 MGNTS
-812 WMDVNLAIRAGGD
+812 WMDINLALRAGGD
-825 MMLCLMGVNLDSS
+825 MMLCLMGVKLDSS

-909 ICVGIA
+909 ICVGIV
-915 AVVALVFFRS
+915 AVVALVFWAMFFRS

-948 APAEE
+948 ASEE
-953 EVKDGVFMELSQTD
+953 AKDGLFMELSQTD

-994 AGVES
+994 AGVEG

-1020 VHTAAT
+1020 VHTAAA

-1036 TLEITEGNTSVV
+1036 TLEFTESNTSVV
-1048 CNPTGTLDPNA
+1048 CNPTGTLDPSA
-1059 ASAAPAEP
+1059 ASAAPAMD
-1067 VVEGL
+1067 GL

-1093 DGSYSVTY
+1093 DGSYTVTY
-1101 DYTAD
+1101 DYNAE
-1106 NTGIEGEKGTYA
+1106 NAGVEGEKGTYE

-1128 AADGTEHTAA
+1128 AEDGTVQTAA
-1138 AAANADGTISYT
+1138 AAANPDGTISYT
-1150 LEITEPNTSVVCNP
+1150 LEFTESNTSVVCNP
-1164 TGTLDPNAA
+1164 TGTFDPSAA
-1173 SAAPAEPA
+1173 SAAPA

-1189 SQKDADGW
+1189 SQKDAGGW

-1217 ADNIGIEAAKGT
+1217 ADNAGIEAAKGT
-1229 YADNGD
+1229 YVDNGD
-1235 GTLTLTSDS
+1235 GTLTLTADS

-1252 TDNGDGTKTYSAEV
+1252 TDNGDGTKTYAAEV
-1266 TEANTSIV
+1266 TEVNTSIV
-1274 CNPTGKH
+1274 CNPTGKR

>member
-10 ACKKGIVPIVV
+10 ARKKGIVPIAV
-21 LLTIGFV
+21 LLTIGLV

-53 GQKQVTTGQNLTVE
+53 GQKQVTTGQSLTVA

-81 QEGAVLLKDQ
+81 QEGAVLLKNES
-91 DNALPLAEGTAV
+91 NALPLAEGTAV

-130 LVTGLTNAGF
+130 LITGLTNAGF

-176 QYTDEL
+176 QYTDAL

-213 AGYSKTDDG
+213 AGYSKTNDG
-222 RHYLELTQDEE
+222 RHYLELTQDEQ

-250 VNSSNAMELGFLED
+250 INSSNAMELGFLED
-264 DAIDAALWIG
+264 SGIDAALWIG

-280 FNAVGEILSGK
+280 FDAVGEILSGK

-298 SDTYAYDLTSS
+298 SDTYAYDLTTA
-309 PAYWNAGDFTYS
+309 PAYWNAGDFTYA

-343 RYVDNTTGL
+343 RYVDNTTGV

-372 TTFEQSI
+372 TSFEQTI
-379 ADYKTTDS
+379 TDYKTSDS

-410 YTAPYTIG
+410 YTVPYTIG

-432 TDLLQP
+432 TSLLQP

-447 FAPENMASYDET
+447 FAPEDMASYDET

-480 DVIDQREYEVPAT
+480 EVIDQREYEVPAT
-493 ITYSGDNAR
+493 ITYSGENAR

-507 AATNEFEDVAQGQIQ
+507 AATNEFEDVAQGQIK

-552 ENTLVYENNDSDQ
+552 ENAPVYENNDSDQ
-565 PITMAD
+565 PITVAD
-571 HGLTLEDMTGLDYD
+571 HGLTLEDMAGLDYN

-596 SVDDMTTMIANGG
+596 SVDDMTNMISNGG
-609 WSTPEIT
+609 WSTPEVA

-647 VIVGSSWNTDLA
+647 VIAGSSWNTDLA

-705 GKMGAAMVQGVD
+705 GKMGAAMVQGLS
-717 SQGVYTYIKHFALN
+717 SQGVYSYIKHFALN

-744 NEQSIREI
+744 NEQSIREV

-764 GTTAVMSSYSRL
+764 NTTAVMSSYSRL

-792 RNEWGFHGMVVTDSA
+792 RNEWGFKGMVVTDSA
-807 MGNTN
+807 MGNTS
-812 WMDVNLAIRAGGD
+812 WMDINLALRAGGD
-825 MMLCLMGVNLDSS
+825 MMLCLMGVKLDSS

-850 HNILYTQANSIAI
+850 HNILYTQANSIAV

-909 ICVGIA
+909 ICVGIV
-915 AVVALVFFRS
+915 AVVALVFWAMFFRS

-934 SESAAASETAESTA
+934 SESAAASETAESIA
-948 APAEE
+948 ASEE
-953 EVKDGVFMELSQTD
+953 AKDGLFMELFQTD

-994 AGVES
+994 AGVEG
-999 EKGTYEIGADGTLTL
+999 EKGTYEISADGTLTL

-1020 VHTAAT
+1020 VHTAPAV
-1026 AANADGTISY
+1026 ANADGTISY
-1036 TLEITEGNTSVV
+1036 TLEFTESNTSVV

-1059 ASAAPAEP
+1059 ASAAPAMD
-1067 VVEGL
+1067 GL

-1078 TDAGG
+1078 KDAGS

-1106 NTGIEGEKGTYA
+1106 NA
-1118 IGADGTLTLT
+1118 
-1128 AADGTEHTAA
+1128 
-1138 AAANADGTISYT
+1138 
-1150 LEITEPNTSVVCNP
+1150 
-1164 TGTLDPNAA
+1164 
-1173 SAAPAEPA
+1173 
-1181 MEGLLVEL
+1181 
-1189 SQKDADGW
+1189 
-1197 LGCHIYL
+1197 
-1204 MEDGTFSV
+1204 
-1212 AYDYT
+1212 
-1217 ADNIGIEAAKGT
+1217 GIEAAKGT
-1229 YADNGD
+1229 YADNAD
-1235 GTLTLTSDS
+1235 GTLTLTADS
-1244 GEEITVTV
+1244 GDEITVTV
-1252 TDNGDGTKTYSAEV
+1252 TENSDGTKTYAAEL

-1274 CNPTGKH
+1274 CNPTGKR

>member
-10 ACKKGIVPIVV
+10 PRKKGIVPIAV
-21 LLTIGFV
+21 LLTIGLV

-47 LNPLLT
+47 FNPLLT
-53 GQKQVTTGQNLTVE
+53 GQKQVTTGQSLTVE

-91 DNALPLAEGTAV
+91 NSALPLAEGTAV

-130 LVTGLTNAGF
+130 LVTGLVNAGF

-176 QYTDEL
+176 QYTDTL

-193 IVTFSR
+193 IVTISR

-222 RHYLELTQDEE
+222 KHYLELTQDEE

-239 KAQGFGKVIVL
+239 KAQGFSKVIVL

-264 DAIDAALWIG
+264 DSIDAALWIG

-298 SDTYAYDLTSS
+298 SDTYAYDLTTA

-343 RYVDNTTGL
+343 RYVDNTTGV

-432 TDLLQP
+432 TGLLQP
-438 GASEKVTIT
+438 GASEKVTVT
-447 FAPENMASYDET
+447 FAPEDMASYDET

-480 DVIDQREYEVPAT
+480 EVIDQREYEVPAT
-493 ITYSGDNAR
+493 ITYSGENAR

-507 AATNEFEDVAQGQIQ
+507 AATNEFEDVAQGQIK
-522 QYVSRADWEGTLPTA
+522 QYVSRADWEGTLPTT

-552 ENTLVYENNDSDQ
+552 ENTPVYENNDSDQ
-565 PITMAD
+565 PITFAD

-596 SVDDMTTMIANGG
+596 SVDDMTNMISNGG
-609 WSTPEIT
+609 WSTPEVA

-717 SQGVYTYIKHFALN
+717 SQGVYTYIKPFALN

-807 MGNTN
+807 MGNTS
-812 WMDVNLAIRAGGD
+812 WMDINLALRAGGD
-825 MMLCLMGVNLDSS
+825 MMLCLMGVKLDSS
-838 SNTAQQAMRRAC
+838 SNTAQQAMRHAC

-871 YWLILLAIVDS
+871 YWLILLAIVDI

-899 KKLGKGAKAG
+899 KKLGKGAKAA

-915 AVVALVFFRS
+915 AVVALVFWAMFFRS
-925 GSAPAAAAS
+925 SSVSVATAS

-948 APAEE
+948 ASEE
-953 EVKDGVFMELSQTD
+953 ATD
-967 AGGWL
+967 
-972 GCHVYLMQ
+972 
-980 DGSYSVTYDYNAEN
+980 
-994 AGVES
+994 
-999 EKGTYEIGADGTLTL
+999 
-1014 TAEDGT
+1014 
-1020 VHTAAT
+1020 
-1026 AANADGTISY
+1026 
-1036 TLEITEGNTSVV
+1036 
-1048 CNPTGTLDPNA
+1048 
-1059 ASAAPAEP
+1059 
-1067 VVEGL
+1067 GL

-1093 DGSYSVTY
+1093 DGSYTVTY

-1106 NTGIEGEKGTYA
+1106 NTGIEGEKGTYE

-1128 AADGTEHTAA
+1128 AEDGTVHTAAAAANADGTISYTLEFTEANTSVVCNPTGTFDPSAASAAPAMDGLFMELSQTDAGGWLGCHVYLMQDGSYTVTYDYNAENAGVEGEKGTYEIGADGTLTLTATDGTEHTAA

-1150 LEITEPNTSVVCNP
+1150 LEITESNTSVVCNP
-1164 TGTLDPNAA
+1164 TGTLDPSAA
-1173 SAAPAEPA
+1173 SAAPA

-1189 SQKDADGW
+1189 SQKDAGGW

-1204 MEDGTFSV
+1204 MEDGSFSV

-1217 ADNIGIEAAKGT
+1217 ADNAGIEAAKGT
-1229 YADNGD
+1229 YVDNGD
-1235 GTLTLTSDS
+1235 GTLTLTADS
-1244 GEEITVTV
+1244 GDEITVTV
-1252 TDNGDGTKTYSAEV
+1252 TDNGDGTKTYAAEV
-1266 TEANTSIV
+1266 TEVNTSIV
-1274 CNPTGKH
+1274 CNPTGKR

>member
-10 ACKKGIVPIVV
+10 ARKKGIVPIAV

-53 GQKQVTTGQNLTVE
+53 GQKQVTTGQSLTVE

-81 QEGAVLLKDQ
+81 QEGAVLLKNQ
-91 DNALPLAEGTAV
+91 NNALPLAEGTAV

-176 QYTDEL
+176 QYTETL

-193 IVTFSR
+193 IVTISR

-250 VNSSNAMELGFLED
+250 INSSNAMELGFLED
-264 DAIDAALWIG
+264 DSIDAALWIG

-298 SDTYAYDLTSS
+298 SDTYAYDLTTA
-309 PAYWNAGDFTYS
+309 PAYWNAGDFTYA
-321 NLNHHY
+321 NLKHHY

-343 RYVDNTTGL
+343 RYVDNTTGV

-379 ADYKTTDS
+379 TDYKTTDS

-410 YTAPYTIG
+410 YTAPYTVG

-432 TDLLQP
+432 TGLLQP

-447 FAPENMASYDET
+447 FAPEDMASYDET

-480 DVIDQREYEVPAT
+480 EVIDQREYEVPAT

-507 AATNEFEDVAQGQIQ
+507 AATNEFEDVAQGQIK

-552 ENTLVYENNDSDQ
+552 ENTPVYENNDSDQ
-565 PITMAD
+565 PITVAD
-571 HGLTLEDMTGLDYD
+571 HGLTLEDMAGLDYN

-596 SVDDMTTMIANGG
+596 SVDDMTNMISNGG
-609 WSTPEIT
+609 WSTPEVS

-636 SSLKGVSFPSE
+636 SNLKGVSFPSE

-705 GKMGAAMVQGVD
+705 GKMGTAMVQGLG
-717 SQGVYTYIKHFALN
+717 SQGVYSYIKHFALN

-744 NEQSIREI
+744 NEQSMREV

-792 RNEWGFHGMVVTDSA
+792 RNEWGFKGMVVTDSA
-807 MGNTN
+807 MGNTS
-812 WMDVNLAIRAGGD
+812 WMDINLALRAGGD
-825 MMLCLMGVNLDSS
+825 MMLCLMGVKLDSS

-850 HNILYTQANSIAI
+850 HNILYTQANSIAV

-915 AVVALVFFRS
+915 AVVALVFWAMFFRS
-925 GSAPAAAAS
+925 SAPAAAAS

-948 APAEE
+948 ASEE
-953 EVKDGVFMELSQTD
+953 ATD
-967 AGGWL
+967 
-972 GCHVYLMQ
+972 
-980 DGSYSVTYDYNAEN
+980 
-994 AGVES
+994 
-999 EKGTYEIGADGTLTL
+999 
-1014 TAEDGT
+1014 
-1020 VHTAAT
+1020 
-1026 AANADGTISY
+1026 
-1036 TLEITEGNTSVV
+1036 
-1048 CNPTGTLDPNA
+1048 
-1059 ASAAPAEP
+1059 
-1067 VVEGL
+1067 GL

-1093 DGSYSVTY
+1093 DGSYTVIYDYNAENAGVEGEKGTYEIGADGTLTLTAEDGTVHTAAAAANADGTISYTLEFTEANTSVVCNPTGTFDPSAVSAAPAMDGLFMELSQKDAGGWLGCHVYLMQDGSYTVTY

-1106 NTGIEGEKGTYA
+1106 NTGIEGEKGTYE

-1128 AADGTEHTAA
+1128 AEDGTVHTAA

-1150 LEITEPNTSVVCNP
+1150 LEFTEANTSVVCNP
-1164 TGTLDPNAA
+1164 TGTLDPSAA
-1173 SAAPAEPA
+1173 SAAPA
-1181 MEGLLVEL
+1181 MDGLLVEL
-1189 SQKDADGW
+1189 SQKDAGGW

-1217 ADNIGIEAAKGT
+1217 ADNAGIEAAKGT
-1229 YADNGD
+1229 YVDNGD
-1235 GTLTLTSDS
+1235 GTLTLTADS

-1252 TDNGDGTKTYSAEV
+1252 TDNGDGTKTYATEV
-1266 TEANTSIV
+1266 TEVNTSIV
-1274 CNPTGKH
+1274 CNPTGKR

>member
-10 ACKKGIVPIVV
+10 PRKKGIVPIAV
-21 LLTIGFV
+21 LLTIGLV

-47 LNPLLT
+47 FNPLLT
-53 GQKQVTTGQNLTVE
+53 GQKQVTTGQSLTVE

-91 DNALPLAEGTAV
+91 NNALPLAEGTAV

-176 QYTDEL
+176 QYTDTL

-193 IVTFSR
+193 IVTISR

-250 VNSSNAMELGFLED
+250 INSSNAMELGFLED
-264 DAIDAALWIG
+264 DSIDAALWIG

-298 SDTYAYDLTSS
+298 SDTYAYDLTTA

-321 NLNHHY
+321 NLKHHY

-343 RYVDNTTGL
+343 RYVDNTTGV

-410 YTAPYTIG
+410 YTAPYTVG

-432 TDLLQP
+432 TSLLQP
-438 GASEKVTIT
+438 GASEKVTVT
-447 FAPENMASYDET
+447 FAPEDMASYDET

-480 DVIDQREYEVPAT
+480 EVIDQREYEVPAT
-493 ITYSGDNAR
+493 ITYSGENAR

-507 AATNEFEDVAQGQIQ
+507 AATNEFEDVAQGQIK
-522 QYVSRADWEGTLPTA
+522 QYVSRADWEGTLPTT

-552 ENTLVYENNDSDQ
+552 ENTPVYENNDSDQ
-565 PITMAD
+565 PITIAD

-596 SVDDMTTMIANGG
+596 SVDDMTNMISNGG
-609 WSTPEIT
+609 WSTPEVA

-705 GKMGAAMVQGVD
+705 GKMGAAMVQGVG

-807 MGNTN
+807 MGNTS
-812 WMDVNLAIRAGGD
+812 WMDINLALRAGGD
-825 MMLCLMGVNLDSS
+825 MMLCLMGVKLDSS

-889 LLILKRIPAG
+889 LLLLKRIPAG

-915 AVVALVFFRS
+915 AVVALVFWAMFFRS
-925 GSAPAAAAS
+925 DSVSAAAS
-934 SESAAASETAESTA
+934 SESAASSETAESTA
-948 APAEE
+948 ASEE
-953 EVKDGVFMELSQTD
+953 ATDGLFMELSQTD

-994 AGVES
+994 AGVEG

-1020 VHTAAT
+1020 VHTAAAAANADGT
-1026 AANADGTISY
+1026 ISYTLEFTEANTSVVCNPTGTFDPSAASAAPAMDGLFMELSQKDAGGWLGCHVYLMEDGSYTVTYDYTADNTGIEGEKGTYEIGADGTLTLTAEDGTVHTAAAAANADGTISY
-1036 TLEITEGNTSVV
+1036 TLEITESNTSVV

-1059 ASAAPAEP
+1059 ASAAPA
-1067 VVEGL
+1067 
-1072 FMELSQ
+1072 
-1078 TDAGG
+1078 
-1083 WLGCHVYLMQ
+1083 
-1093 DGSYSVTY
+1093 
-1101 DYTAD
+1101 
-1106 NTGIEGEKGTYA
+1106 
-1118 IGADGTLTLT
+1118 
-1128 AADGTEHTAA
+1128 
-1138 AAANADGTISYT
+1138 
-1150 LEITEPNTSVVCNP
+1150 
-1164 TGTLDPNAA
+1164 
-1173 SAAPAEPA
+1173 

-1189 SQKDADGW
+1189 SQKDAGGW

-1217 ADNIGIEAAKGT
+1217 ADNAGIEAAKGT

-1235 GTLTLTSDS
+1235 GTLTLTADS

-1252 TDNGDGTKTYSAEV
+1252 TDNGDGTKTYAAEV
-1266 TEANTSIV
+1266 TEVNTSIV
-1274 CNPTGKH
+1274 CNPTGKR

>member
-10 ACKKGIVPIVV
+10 PRKKGIVPIAV
-21 LLTIGFV
+21 LLTIGLV

-47 LNPLLT
+47 FNPLLT
-53 GQKQVTTGQNLTVE
+53 GQKQVTTGQSLTVE

-91 DNALPLAEGTAV
+91 NNALPLAEGTAV

-176 QYTDEL
+176 QYTDTL

-193 IVTFSR
+193 IVTISR

-298 SDTYAYDLTSS
+298 SDTYAYDLTTAS
-309 PAYWNAGDFTYS
+309 AYWNAGNFTYA
-321 NLNHHY
+321 NLKHHY

-432 TDLLQP
+432 TSLLQP
-438 GASEKVTIT
+438 GASEKVTVT
-447 FAPENMASYDET
+447 FAPEDMASYDET

-472 IKLMNNAH
+472 IKLMRNAH
-480 DVIDQREYEVPAT
+480 EVIDQREYEVPAT
-493 ITYSGDNAR
+493 ITYSGENAR

-507 AATNEFEDVAQGQIQ
+507 AATNEFEDVAQGQIK
-522 QYVSRADWEGTLPTA
+522 QYVSRADWEGTLPTT

-552 ENTLVYENNDSDQ
+552 ENTPVYENKDSDQ
-565 PITMAD
+565 PITIAD
-571 HGLTLEDMTGLDYD
+571 HGLTLEDMTGLEYD
-585 DPKWNDLLEQL
+585 DPKWDDLLEQL
-596 SVDDMTTMIANGG
+596 SVDDMTNMISNGG
-609 WSTPEIT
+609 WSTPEVA

-807 MGNTN
+807 MGNTS
-812 WMDVNLAIRAGGD
+812 WMDINLALRAGGD
-825 MMLCLMGVNLDSS
+825 MMLCLMGVKLDSS

-899 KKLGKGAKAG
+899 KKLGTGAKAG

-915 AVVALVFFRS
+915 AVVALVFWAMFFRS
-925 GSAPAAAAS
+925 SATTAATS

-948 APAEE
+948 ASEE
-953 EVKDGVFMELSQTD
+953 AKD
-967 AGGWL
+967 
-972 GCHVYLMQ
+972 
-980 DGSYSVTYDYNAEN
+980 
-994 AGVES
+994 
-999 EKGTYEIGADGTLTL
+999 
-1014 TAEDGT
+1014 
-1020 VHTAAT
+1020 
-1026 AANADGTISY
+1026 
-1036 TLEITEGNTSVV
+1036 
-1048 CNPTGTLDPNA
+1048 
-1059 ASAAPAEP
+1059 
-1067 VVEGL
+1067 GL

-1093 DGSYSVTY
+1093 DGSYTVTYDYNAENAGVEGEKGTYEIGADGTLTLTAEDGTVQTAAAAANADGTISYTLEFTEANTSVVCNPTGTFDPSAASAAPAMEGLFMELSQKDAGGWLGCHVYLMQDGSYTVTY

-1106 NTGIEGEKGTYA
+1106 NTGIEGEKGTYE

-1128 AADGTEHTAA
+1128 AADGTVHTAA
-1138 AAANADGTISYT
+1138 AAANADGTIGYT
-1150 LEITEPNTSVVCNP
+1150 LEITESNTSVVCNP
-1164 TGTLDPNAA
+1164 TGTLDPSAA
-1173 SAAPAEPA
+1173 SAAPA

-1189 SQKDADGW
+1189 SQKDAGGW

-1204 MEDGTFSV
+1204 MEDGSFSV

-1217 ADNIGIEAAKGT
+1217 ADNAGIEAAKGI
-1229 YADNGD
+1229 YVDNGD
-1235 GTLTLTSDS
+1235 GTLTLTADS
-1244 GEEITVTV
+1244 GDEITVTV
-1252 TDNGDGTKTYSAEV
+1252 TDNGDGTKTYAAEV
-1266 TEANTSIV
+1266 TEVNTSIV
-1274 CNPTGKH
+1274 CNPTGKR

>member
-10 ACKKGIVPIVV
+10 PRKKGIVPIAV
-21 LLTIGFV
+21 LLTIGLV

-47 LNPLLT
+47 FNPLLT
-53 GQKQVTTGQNLTVE
+53 GQKQVTTGQSLTVE

-91 DNALPLAEGTAV
+91 NNALPLAEGTAV

-176 QYTDEL
+176 QYTDTL

-193 IVTFSR
+193 IVTISR

-298 SDTYAYDLTSS
+298 SDTYAYDLTTAS
-309 PAYWNAGDFTYS
+309 AYWNAGNFTYA
-321 NLNHHY
+321 NLKHHY

-432 TDLLQP
+432 TSLLQP
-438 GASEKVTIT
+438 GASEKVTVT
-447 FAPENMASYDET
+447 FAPEDMASYDET

-472 IKLMNNAH
+472 IKLMRNAH
-480 DVIDQREYEVPAT
+480 EVIDQREYEVPAT
-493 ITYSGDNAR
+493 ITYSGENAR

-507 AATNEFEDVAQGQIQ
+507 AATNEFEDVAQGQIK
-522 QYVSRADWEGTLPTA
+522 QYVSRADWEGTLPTT

-552 ENTLVYENNDSDQ
+552 ENTPVYENKDSDQ
-565 PITMAD
+565 PITIAD
-571 HGLTLEDMTGLDYD
+571 HGLTLEDMTGLEYD
-585 DPKWNDLLEQL
+585 DPKWDDLLEQL
-596 SVDDMTTMIANGG
+596 SVDDMTNMISNGG
-609 WSTPEIT
+609 WSTPEVA

-807 MGNTN
+807 MGNTS
-812 WMDVNLAIRAGGD
+812 WMDINLALRAGGD
-825 MMLCLMGVNLDSS
+825 MMLCLMGVKLDSS

-915 AVVALVFFRS
+915 AVVALVFWAMFFRS
-925 GSAPAAAAS
+925 SATTAATS

-948 APAEE
+948 ASEE
-953 EVKDGVFMELSQTD
+953 AKDGLFMELSQTD

-994 AGVES
+994 AGVEG

-1020 VHTAAT
+1020 VQTAAA

-1036 TLEITEGNTSVV
+1036 TLEFTEANTSVV
-1048 CNPTGTLDPNA
+1048 CNPTGTFDPSA
-1059 ASAAPAEP
+1059 ASAAPAM
-1067 VVEGL
+1067 EGL

-1078 TDAGG
+1078 KDAGG

-1093 DGSYSVTY
+1093 DGSYTVTY

-1106 NTGIEGEKGTYA
+1106 NTGIEGEKGTYE

-1128 AADGTEHTAA
+1128 AADGTVHTAA
-1138 AAANADGTISYT
+1138 AAANADGTIGYT
-1150 LEITEPNTSVVCNP
+1150 LEITESNTSVVCNP
-1164 TGTLDPNAA
+1164 TGTLDPSAA
-1173 SAAPAEPA
+1173 SAAPA

-1189 SQKDADGW
+1189 SQKDAGGW

-1204 MEDGTFSV
+1204 MEDGSFSV

-1217 ADNIGIEAAKGT
+1217 ADNAGIEAAKGI
-1229 YADNGD
+1229 YVDNGD
-1235 GTLTLTSDS
+1235 GTLTLTADS
-1244 GEEITVTV
+1244 GDEITVTV
-1252 TDNGDGTKTYSAEV
+1252 TDNGDGTKTYAAEV
-1266 TEANTSIV
+1266 TEVNTSIV
-1274 CNPTGKH
+1274 CNPTGKR

>member
-1 MKERNEKRP
+1 M
-10 ACKKGIVPIVV
+10 IVP
-21 LLTIGFV
+21 
-28 VNIACGIF
+28 
-36 YSAITPFMTAN
+36 SAINTQFLIITKTFLEGIPN
-47 LNPLLT
+47 EL
-53 GQKQVTTGQNLTVE
+53 E
-67 QAAEQS
+67 EAA
-73 RAMAQELV
+73 V
-81 QEGAVLLKDQ
+81 
-91 DNALPLAEGTAV
+91 
-103 NLFGYGSVDPIYG
+103 VD
-116 GSGSGA
+116 GA
-122 SDTSSNID
+122 SDIKILTRVFLPLSPTV
-130 LVTGLTNAGF
+130 LATTGLFYA
-140 TVNQELVD
+140 VSIWNQYLIPQIYLKDDAIKTIQQVL
-148 FYKKSGVSRAAQKG
+148 KSVVITDGSSGTTFKNVVLDGVTLNQQNLKAA
-162 FEGSNFTPAEVPAA
+162 
-176 QYTDEL
+176 
-182 LQNAKAFSDVA
+182 A
-193 IVTFSR
+193 IFIAM
-199 VGGEGGDLPQDMYA
+199 LP
-213 AGYSKTDDG
+213 
-222 RHYLELTQDEE
+222 
-233 DLLALI
+233 I

-321 NLNHHY
+321 NLDHHY

-343 RYVDNTTGL
+343 RYVDNTTGI

-367 YGLSY
+367 YDLSY

-410 YTAPYTIG
+410 YTAPYTVG

-432 TDLLQP
+432 TGLLQP
-438 GASEKVTIT
+438 GDSEKVTVS
-447 FAPENMASYDET
+447 FAPEDMASYDET

-493 ITYSGDNAR
+493 TTYSGDNAR
-502 STDLV
+502 STDLM
-507 AATNEFEDVAQGQIQ
+507 AATNEFGDVAQGQIQ

-552 ENTLVYENNDSDQ
+552 ENTPVYENNDSDQ
-565 PITMAD
+565 PITVAD

-596 SVDDMTTMIANGG
+596 SVDDMTNMIANGG

-647 VIVGSSWNTDLA
+647 VIVSSSWNTDLA
-659 QRFGTAF
+659 QHFGTAF

-782 ASKALLTDVL
+782 AFKALLTDVL

-812 WMDVNLAIRAGGD
+812 WMDVNLVIRAGGD
-825 MMLCLMGVNLDSS
+825 MMLCLMGVKVDSS
-838 SNTAQQAMRRAC
+838 TNTAQQTMRRAC

-889 LLILKRIPAG
+889 LLLLKRIPTIKSRAR
-899 KKLGKGAKAG
+899 AQ
-909 ICVGIA
+909 
-915 AVVALVFFRS
+915 RS
-925 GSAPAAAAS
+925 ASAWASLPWWHWYSGPCSSAAAAHRLRRLPLRAQPLPKLLKAPQPRQKKPRTACLWS
-934 SESAAASETAESTA
+934 CPRPTRAA
-948 APAEE
+948 
-953 EVKDGVFMELSQTD
+953 
-967 AGGWL
+967 GW
-972 GCHVYLMQ
+972 
-980 DGSYSVTYDYNAEN
+980 
-994 AGVES
+994 
-999 EKGTYEIGADGTLTL
+999 
-1014 TAEDGT
+1014 
-1020 VHTAAT
+1020 AAT
-1026 AANADGTISY
+1026 
-1036 TLEITEGNTSVV
+1036 
-1048 CNPTGTLDPNA
+1048 
-1059 ASAAPAEP
+1059 SA
-1067 VVEGL
+1067 
-1072 FMELSQ
+1072 
-1078 TDAGG
+1078 
-1083 WLGCHVYLMQ
+1083 
-1093 DGSYSVTY
+1093 
-1101 DYTAD
+1101 
-1106 NTGIEGEKGTYA
+1106 
-1118 IGADGTLTLT
+1118 
-1128 AADGTEHTAA
+1128 
-1138 AAANADGTISYT
+1138 
-1150 LEITEPNTSVVCNP
+1150 
-1164 TGTLDPNAA
+1164 
-1173 SAAPAEPA
+1173 
-1181 MEGLLVEL
+1181 
-1189 SQKDADGW
+1189 
-1197 LGCHIYL
+1197 
-1204 MEDGTFSV
+1204 
-1212 AYDYT
+1212 
-1217 ADNIGIEAAKGT
+1217 
-1229 YADNGD
+1229 
-1235 GTLTLTSDS
+1235 
-1244 GEEITVTV
+1244 
-1252 TDNGDGTKTYSAEV
+1252 
-1266 TEANTSIV
+1266 
-1274 CNPTGKH
+1274 

>member
-10 ACKKGIVPIVV
+10 ARKKGIVPIAV
-21 LLTIGFV
+21 LLTIGLV

-53 GQKQVTTGQNLTVE
+53 GQKQVTTGQSLTVE
-67 QAAEQS
+67 QAADQS

-91 DNALPLAEGTAV
+91 NNALPLAEGTAV

-176 QYTDEL
+176 QYTDTL

-250 VNSSNAMELGFLED
+250 INSSNAMELGFLED
-264 DAIDAALWIG
+264 DSIDAALWIG

-280 FNAVGEILSGK
+280 FNAVGEILSGN

-298 SDTYAYDLTSS
+298 SDTYAYDLTTA

-343 RYVDNTTGL
+343 RYVDNTTGV

-379 ADYKTTDS
+379 ADYKTSDS

-410 YTAPYTIG
+410 YTAPYTVG

-432 TDLLQP
+432 TGLLQP

-447 FAPENMASYDET
+447 FAPEDMASYDET

-480 DVIDQREYEVPAT
+480 EVIDQREYEVPAT

-522 QYVSRADWEGTLPTA
+522 KYVSRADWEGTLPTT
-537 RTDGKTASAETVAAK
+537 RTDGKTASAETIAAK
-552 ENTLVYENNDSDQ
+552 ENTPVYENNDSDQ
-565 PITMAD
+565 PITIAD

-585 DPKWNDLLEQL
+585 DPKWDDLLEQL
-596 SVDDMTTMIANGG
+596 SVDDMTNMISNGG
-609 WSTPEIT
+609 WSTPEVA

-705 GKMGAAMVQGVD
+705 GKMGAAMVQGVG

-807 MGNTN
+807 MGNTG
-812 WMDVNLAIRAGGD
+812 WMDINLALRAGGD
-825 MMLCLMGVNLDSS
+825 MMLCLMGVKLDSS

-889 LLILKRIPAG
+889 LLLLKRIPAG

-915 AVVALVFFRS
+915 AVVALVFWAMFFRS

-934 SESAAASETAESTA
+934 SESAAVSETAESTA
-948 APAEE
+948 ASAEPE
-953 EVKDGVFMELSQTD
+953 EAKDGLFMELSQTD

-994 AGVES
+994 AGVEG

-1020 VHTAAT
+1020 VHTAA
-1026 AANADGTISY
+1026 
-1036 TLEITEGNTSVV
+1036 
-1048 CNPTGTLDPNA
+1048 
-1059 ASAAPAEP
+1059 
-1067 VVEGL
+1067 
-1072 FMELSQ
+1072 
-1078 TDAGG
+1078 
-1083 WLGCHVYLMQ
+1083 
-1093 DGSYSVTY
+1093 
-1101 DYTAD
+1101 
-1106 NTGIEGEKGTYA
+1106 
-1118 IGADGTLTLT
+1118 
-1128 AADGTEHTAA
+1128 

-1150 LEITEPNTSVVCNP
+1150 LEITESNTSVVCNP
-1164 TGTLDPNAA
+1164 TGTLDPSAA
-1173 SAAPAEPA
+1173 SAAPA

-1189 SQKDADGW
+1189 SQKDAGGWLGCHIYLMEDGSYSVTYDYNAENAGVEGEKGTYEIGADGTLTLTAEDGTVHTAAAAANADGTIQYTLEITEANTSVVCNPTGTLDPGAASAAPAMEGLLVELSQTDAGGW

-1217 ADNIGIEAAKGT
+1217 ADNAGIEAAKGT
-1229 YADNGD
+1229 YVDNGD
-1235 GTLTLTSDS
+1235 GTLTLTADS
-1244 GEEITVTV
+1244 GDAITVTV
-1252 TDNGDGTKTYSAEV
+1252 TDNGDGTQTYSAEV
-1266 TEANTSIV
+1266 TEINTSIV
-1274 CNPTGKH
+1274 CNPTGKR

>member
-10 ACKKGIVPIVV
+10 PRKKGIVPIAV
-21 LLTIGFV
+21 LLTIGLV

-47 LNPLLT
+47 FNPLLT
-53 GQKQVTTGQNLTVE
+53 GQKQVTTGQSLTVE

-91 DNALPLAEGTAV
+91 NNALPLAEGTAV

-176 QYTDEL
+176 QYTDTL

-193 IVTFSR
+193 IVTISR

-298 SDTYAYDLTSS
+298 SDTYAYDLTTAS
-309 PAYWNAGDFTYS
+309 AYWNAGNFTYA
-321 NLNHHY
+321 NLKHHY

-432 TDLLQP
+432 TSLLQP
-438 GASEKVTIT
+438 GASEKVTVT
-447 FAPENMASYDET
+447 FAPEDMASYDET

-472 IKLMNNAH
+472 IKLMRNAH
-480 DVIDQREYEVPAT
+480 EVIDQREYEVPAT
-493 ITYSGDNAR
+493 ITYSGENAR

-507 AATNEFEDVAQGQIQ
+507 AATNEFEDVAQGQIK
-522 QYVSRADWEGTLPTA
+522 QYVSRADWEGTLPTT

-552 ENTLVYENNDSDQ
+552 ENTPVYENKDSDQ
-565 PITMAD
+565 PITIAD
-571 HGLTLEDMTGLDYD
+571 HGLTLEDMTGLEYD
-585 DPKWNDLLEQL
+585 DPKWDDLLEQL
-596 SVDDMTTMIANGG
+596 SVDDMTNMISNGG
-609 WSTPEIT
+609 WSTPEVA

-807 MGNTN
+807 MGNTS
-812 WMDVNLAIRAGGD
+812 WMDINLALRAGGD
-825 MMLCLMGVNLDSS
+825 MMLCLMGVKLDSS

-889 LLILKRIPAG
+889 LLLLKRIPAG

-909 ICVGIA
+909 ICVGIV
-915 AVVALVFFRS
+915 AVVALVFWAMFFRS
-925 GSAPAAAAS
+925 GIAPATAAS

-948 APAEE
+948 ASEE
-953 EVKDGVFMELSQTD
+953 AKDGVFMELSQTD

-994 AGVES
+994 AGVEG

-1020 VHTAAT
+1020 VHTAAA

-1036 TLEITEGNTSVV
+1036 TLEFTEANTSVV
-1048 CNPTGTLDPNA
+1048 CNPTGTLAPNA
-1059 ASAAPAEP
+1059 ASAAPAM
-1067 VVEGL
+1067 EGL
-1072 FMELSQ
+1072 LVELSQ
-1078 TDAGG
+1078 KDAGG

-1101 DYTAD
+1101 DYNAE
-1106 NTGIEGEKGTYA
+1106 NAGVEGEKGTYE
-1118 IGADGTLTLT
+1118 IDADGTLTLT
-1128 AADGTEHTAA
+1128 AADGTVHTAA

-1150 LEITEPNTSVVCNP
+1150 LEFTESNTSVVCNP

-1173 SAAPAEPA
+1173 SAAPA

-1189 SQKDADGW
+1189 SQKDAGGW
-1197 LGCHIYL
+1197 LGCHVYL

-1217 ADNIGIEAAKGT
+1217 ADNAGIEAAKGT
-1229 YADNGD
+1229 YVDNGD
-1235 GTLTLTSDS
+1235 GTLTLTADS
-1244 GEEITVTV
+1244 GDEITVTV
-1252 TDNGDGTKTYSAEV
+1252 TDNGDGTKTYAAEV

-1274 CNPTGKH
+1274 CNPTGKR

>member
-10 ACKKGIVPIVV
+10 PRKKGIVPIAV
-21 LLTIGFV
+21 LLTIGLV

-47 LNPLLT
+47 FNPLLT
-53 GQKQVTTGQNLTVE
+53 GQKQVTTGQSLTVE

-91 DNALPLAEGTAV
+91 NNALPLAEGTAV

-176 QYTDEL
+176 QYTDTL

-193 IVTFSR
+193 IVTISR

-250 VNSSNAMELGFLED
+250 INSSNAMELGFLED
-264 DAIDAALWIG
+264 DSIDAALWIG

-298 SDTYAYDLTSS
+298 SDTYAYDLTTA

-321 NLNHHY
+321 NLKHHY

-343 RYVDNTTGL
+343 RYVDNTTGV

-432 TDLLQP
+432 TSLLQP
-438 GASEKVTIT
+438 GASEKVTVT
-447 FAPENMASYDET
+447 FAPEDMASYDET

-480 DVIDQREYEVPAT
+480 EVIDQREYEVPAT
-493 ITYSGDNAR
+493 ITYSGENAR

-507 AATNEFEDVAQGQIQ
+507 AATNEFEDVAQGQIK
-522 QYVSRADWEGTLPTA
+522 QYVSRADWEGTLPTT

-552 ENTLVYENNDSDQ
+552 ENTPVYENNDSDQ
-565 PITMAD
+565 PITIAD

-596 SVDDMTTMIANGG
+596 SVDDMTNMISNGG
-609 WSTPEIT
+609 WSTPEVA

-705 GKMGAAMVQGVD
+705 GKMGAAMVQGVG

-807 MGNTN
+807 MGNTS
-812 WMDVNLAIRAGGD
+812 WMDINLALRAGGD
-825 MMLCLMGVNLDSS
+825 MMLCLMGVKLDSS

-889 LLILKRIPAG
+889 LLLLKRIPAG

-915 AVVALVFFRS
+915 AVVALVFWAMFFRS
-925 GSAPAAAAS
+925 DSVSAAAS
-934 SESAAASETAESTA
+934 SESAASSETAESTA
-948 APAEE
+948 ASEE
-953 EVKDGVFMELSQTD
+953 ATDGLFMELSQTD

-994 AGVES
+994 AGVEG

-1020 VHTAAT
+1020 VHTAAAAANADGT
-1026 AANADGTISY
+1026 ISYTLEFTEANTSVVCNPTGTFDPSAASAAPAMDGLFMELSQKDAGGWLGCHVYLMEDGSYTVTYDYTADNTGIEGEKGTYEIGADGTLTLTAEDGTVHTAAAAANADGTISY
-1036 TLEITEGNTSVV
+1036 TLEITESNTSVV

-1059 ASAAPAEP
+1059 ASAAPA
-1067 VVEGL
+1067 
-1072 FMELSQ
+1072 
-1078 TDAGG
+1078 
-1083 WLGCHVYLMQ
+1083 
-1093 DGSYSVTY
+1093 
-1101 DYTAD
+1101 
-1106 NTGIEGEKGTYA
+1106 
-1118 IGADGTLTLT
+1118 
-1128 AADGTEHTAA
+1128 
-1138 AAANADGTISYT
+1138 
-1150 LEITEPNTSVVCNP
+1150 
-1164 TGTLDPNAA
+1164 
-1173 SAAPAEPA
+1173 

-1189 SQKDADGW
+1189 SQKDAGGW

-1217 ADNIGIEAAKGT
+1217 ADNAGIEAAKGT

-1235 GTLTLTSDS
+1235 GTLTLTADS

-1252 TDNGDGTKTYSAEV
+1252 TDNGDGTKTYAAEV
-1266 TEANTSIV
+1266 TEVNTSIV
-1274 CNPTGKH
+1274 CNPTGKR

>member
-10 ACKKGIVPIVV
+10 PRKKGIVPIAV
-21 LLTIGFV
+21 LLTIGLV

-53 GQKQVTTGQNLTVE
+53 GQKQVTTGQSLTVE

-91 DNALPLAEGTAV
+91 NNALPLAEGTAV

-176 QYTDEL
+176 QYTDTL

-233 DLLALI
+233 DLLVLI

-250 VNSSNAMELGFLED
+250 INSSNAMELGFLED
-264 DAIDAALWIG
+264 DSIDAALWIG

-298 SDTYAYDLTSS
+298 SDTYAYDLTTA

-321 NLNHHY
+321 NLKHHY

-337 YRFYET
+337 YCFYET
-343 RYVDNTTGL
+343 RYVDNTTGV

-432 TDLLQP
+432 TSLLQP

-447 FAPENMASYDET
+447 FAPEDMASYDET

-502 STDLV
+502 STDLA
-507 AATNEFEDVAQGQIQ
+507 AATNEFEDVAQGQIK
-522 QYVSRADWEGTLPTA
+522 QYVSRADWEGTLPTT
-537 RTDGKTASAETVAAK
+537 RTDGKTASAETIAAK
-552 ENTLVYENNDSDQ
+552 ENTPVYENNDSDQ
-565 PITMAD
+565 PITIAD

-596 SVDDMTTMIANGG
+596 SVDDMTNMISNGG
-609 WSTPEIT
+609 WSTPEVA

-807 MGNTN
+807 MGNTS
-812 WMDVNLAIRAGGD
+812 WMDINLALRAGGD
-825 MMLCLMGVNLDSS
+825 MMLCLMGVKLDSS

-915 AVVALVFFRS
+915 AVVALVFWAMFFHS
-925 GSAPAAAAS
+925 SATTAATS
-934 SESAAASETAESTA
+934 SESAAVSETAESTA
-948 APAEE
+948 ASEE
-953 EVKDGVFMELSQTD
+953 EAKDGLFMELSQTD

-980 DGSYSVTYDYNAEN
+980 DGSYTVTYDYNAEN
-994 AGVES
+994 AGVEG

-1020 VHTAAT
+1020 VHTAAA

-1036 TLEITEGNTSVV
+1036 TLEFTEANTSVV
-1048 CNPTGTLDPNA
+1048 CNPTGTLDPSA
-1059 ASAAPAEP
+1059 ASAAPAMD
-1067 VVEGL
+1067 GL

-1078 TDAGG
+1078 KDAGG

-1106 NTGIEGEKGTYA
+1106 NTGIEGEKGTYE

-1128 AADGTEHTAA
+1128 AEDGTMHTAA

-1150 LEITEPNTSVVCNP
+1150 LEFTEANTSVVCNP
-1164 TGTLDPNAA
+1164 TGTLDPSAA
-1173 SAAPAEPA
+1173 SAAPA
-1181 MEGLLVEL
+1181 MEGLFMEL
-1189 SQKDADGW
+1189 SQKDAGGW

-1204 MEDGTFSV
+1204 MEDGTFSLT
-1212 AYDYT
+1212 YDYT
-1217 ADNIGIEAAKGT
+1217 GDNTGIEAAKGT

-1235 GTLTLTSDS
+1235 GTLTLTADS
-1244 GEEITVTV
+1244 GEEITVNV
-1252 TDNGDGTKTYSAEV
+1252 TDNGDGTKTYAAEV
-1266 TEANTSIV
+1266 TEPNTSVV
-1274 CNPTGKH
+1274 CNPTGKR

>member
-10 ACKKGIVPIVV
+10 ARKKGIVPIAV
-21 LLTIGFV
+21 LLTIGLV

-53 GQKQVTTGQNLTVE
+53 GQKQVTTGQSLTVE
-67 QAAEQS
+67 QAADQS

-91 DNALPLAEGTAV
+91 NNALPLAEGTAV

-176 QYTDEL
+176 QYTDTL

-193 IVTFSR
+193 IVTISR

-250 VNSSNAMELGFLED
+250 INSSNAMELGFLED
-264 DAIDAALWIG
+264 DSIDAALWIG

-291 VNPSGRL
+291 MNPSGRL
-298 SDTYAYDLTSS
+298 SDTYAYDLTTA
-309 PAYWNAGDFTYS
+309 PAYWNAGDFTYY

-343 RYVDNTTGL
+343 RYVDNTTGV

-387 AIEMTVEVKNTGA
+387 AIEMTVEVKNTGS

-432 TDLLQP
+432 TGLLEP
-438 GASEKVTIT
+438 GASEKVTVT
-447 FAPENMASYDET
+447 FAPEDMASYDET

-480 DVIDQREYEVPAT
+480 EVIDQREYEVPAT

-507 AATNEFEDVAQGQIQ
+507 AATNEFEDVAQGQIK
-522 QYVSRADWEGTLPTA
+522 QYVSRADWEGTLPTT

-552 ENTLVYENNDSDQ
+552 ENTPVYENNDSDQ
-565 PITMAD
+565 PITFAD

-585 DPKWNDLLEQL
+585 DPKWDDLLEQL
-596 SVDDMTTMIANGG
+596 SVDDMTNMISNGG
-609 WSTPEIT
+609 WSTPEVA

-764 GTTAVMSSYSRL
+764 GTTAVSSYSRL

-807 MGNTN
+807 MGNTS
-812 WMDVNLAIRAGGD
+812 WMDINLALRAGGD
-825 MMLCLMGVNLDSS
+825 MMLCLMGVKLDSS

-915 AVVALVFFRS
+915 AVVALVFWAMFFRS
-925 GSAPAAAAS
+925 SSVSVATAS

-948 APAEE
+948 ASEE
-953 EVKDGVFMELSQTD
+953 ATD
-967 AGGWL
+967 
-972 GCHVYLMQ
+972 
-980 DGSYSVTYDYNAEN
+980 
-994 AGVES
+994 
-999 EKGTYEIGADGTLTL
+999 
-1014 TAEDGT
+1014 
-1020 VHTAAT
+1020 
-1026 AANADGTISY
+1026 
-1036 TLEITEGNTSVV
+1036 
-1048 CNPTGTLDPNA
+1048 
-1059 ASAAPAEP
+1059 
-1067 VVEGL
+1067 GL

-1093 DGSYSVTY
+1093 DGSYTVTYDYNAENAGVEGEKGTYEIGADGTLTLTAADGTVQTAAAAANVDGTISYTLEFTEANTSVVCNPTGTFDPSAVSAAPAMDGLFMELSQKDAGGWLGCHVYLMQDGSYTVTY

-1106 NTGIEGEKGTYA
+1106 NTGIEGEKGTYE

-1128 AADGTEHTAA
+1128 AADGTVHTAA
-1138 AAANADGTISYT
+1138 ATANADGIISYT
-1150 LEITEPNTSVVCNP
+1150 LEITESNTSVVCNP
-1164 TGTLDPNAA
+1164 TGTLDPSAA
-1173 SAAPAEPA
+1173 SAAPA

-1189 SQKDADGW
+1189 SQKDVGGW

-1204 MEDGTFSV
+1204 MEDGSFSV

-1217 ADNIGIEAAKGT
+1217 ADNAGIEAAKGI
-1229 YADNGD
+1229 YVDNGD
-1235 GTLTLTSDS
+1235 GTLTLTADS
-1244 GEEITVTV
+1244 GDEITVTV
-1252 TDNGDGTKTYSAEV
+1252 TDNGDGTKTYAAEV
-1266 TEANTSIV
+1266 TEVNTSIV
-1274 CNPTGKH
+1274 CNPTGKR

>member
-10 ACKKGIVPIVV
+10 ARKKGIVPIAV
-21 LLTIGFV
+21 LLTIGLV

-53 GQKQVTTGQNLTVE
+53 GQKQVTTGQSLTVE
-67 QAAEQS
+67 QAADQS

-91 DNALPLAEGTAV
+91 NNALPLAEGTAV

-176 QYTDEL
+176 QYTDTL

-193 IVTFSR
+193 IVTISR

-250 VNSSNAMELGFLED
+250 INSSNAMELGFLED
-264 DAIDAALWIG
+264 DSIDAALWIG

-291 VNPSGRL
+291 MNPSGRL
-298 SDTYAYDLTSS
+298 SDTYAYDLTTA
-309 PAYWNAGDFTYS
+309 PAYWNAGDFTYA

-379 ADYKTTDS
+379 ADYKTSDS

-410 YTAPYTIG
+410 YTAPYTVG

-432 TDLLQP
+432 TGLLQP
-438 GASEKVTIT
+438 GASEKVTVT
-447 FAPENMASYDET
+447 FAPEEMASYDET

-472 IKLMNNAH
+472 IKLMSNAH
-480 DVIDQREYEVPAT
+480 EVIDQREYEVPAT

-507 AATNEFEDVAQGQIQ
+507 AATNEFEDVAQGQIK
-522 QYVSRADWEGTLPTA
+522 QYVSRADWEGTLPTT

-552 ENTLVYENNDSDQ
+552 ENTPVYENNDSDQ
-565 PITMAD
+565 PITVAD

-596 SVDDMTTMIANGG
+596 SVDDMTNMISNGG
-609 WSTPEIT
+609 WSTPEVA

-705 GKMGAAMVQGVD
+705 GKMGAAMVQGVG

-807 MGNTN
+807 MGNTS
-812 WMDVNLAIRAGGD
+812 WMDINLALRAGGD
-825 MMLCLMGVNLDSS
+825 MMLCLMGVKLDSS

-909 ICVGIA
+909 ICVGIV
-915 AVVALVFFRS
+915 AVVALVFWAMSFRS
-925 GSAPAAAAS
+925 SSAPAAAAS

-948 APAEE
+948 ASEE
-953 EVKDGVFMELSQTD
+953 AKDGLFMELSQKD

-980 DGSYSVTYDYNAEN
+980 DGSYTVTYDYTADNTGIE
-994 AGVES
+994 G

-1020 VHTAAT
+1020 VHTAAA
-1026 AANADGTISY
+1026 AANVDGTISY
-1036 TLEITEGNTSVV
+1036 TLEFTEANTSVV
-1048 CNPTGTLDPNA
+1048 CNPTGTFDPSA
-1059 ASAAPAEP
+1059 ASAAPAM
-1067 VVEGL
+1067 EGL

-1078 TDAGG
+1078 KDAGG

-1093 DGSYSVTY
+1093 DGSYTVTY

-1106 NTGIEGEKGTYA
+1106 NTGIEGEKGTYE

-1128 AADGTEHTAA
+1128 AADGTVHTAA

-1150 LEITEPNTSVVCNP
+1150 LEITESNTSVVCNP
-1164 TGTLDPNAA
+1164 TGTLDPSAA
-1173 SAAPAEPA
+1173 SAAPA
-1181 MEGLLVEL
+1181 MDGLLVEL
-1189 SQKDADGW
+1189 SQKDAGGW

-1204 MEDGTFSV
+1204 MEDGSFSV

-1217 ADNIGIEAAKGT
+1217 ADNAGIEAAKGT
-1229 YADNGD
+1229 YVDNGD
-1235 GTLTLTSDS
+1235 GTLTLTADS
-1244 GEEITVTV
+1244 GDEITVTV
-1252 TDNGDGTKTYSAEV
+1252 TDNGNGTKTYAAEV
-1266 TEANTSIV
+1266 TEVNTSIV
-1274 CNPTGKH
+1274 CNPTGKR

>member
-10 ACKKGIVPIVV
+10 PRKKGIVPIAV
-21 LLTIGFV
+21 LLTIGLV

-47 LNPLLT
+47 FNPLLT
-53 GQKQVTTGQNLTVE
+53 GQKQVTTGQSLTVE

-91 DNALPLAEGTAV
+91 NSALPLAEGTAV

-176 QYTDEL
+176 QYTDTL

-193 IVTFSR
+193 IVTISR

-222 RHYLELTQDEE
+222 KHYLELTKDEE

-298 SDTYAYDLTSS
+298 SDTYAYDLTTA
-309 PAYWNAGDFTYS
+309 PAYWNAGDFTYA
-321 NLNHHY
+321 NLKHHY

-343 RYVDNTTGL
+343 RYVDNTTGV

-432 TDLLQP
+432 TSLLQP
-438 GASEKVTIT
+438 GASEKVTVT
-447 FAPENMASYDET
+447 FAPEDMASYDET

-472 IKLMNNAH
+472 IKLMRNAH
-480 DVIDQREYEVPAT
+480 EVIDQREYEVPAT
-493 ITYSGDNAR
+493 ITYSGENAR

-507 AATNEFEDVAQGQIQ
+507 AATNEFEDVAQGQIK
-522 QYVSRADWEGTLPTA
+522 QYVSRADWEGTLPTT

-552 ENTLVYENNDSDQ
+552 ENTPVYENNDSDQ
-565 PITMAD
+565 PITIAD

-596 SVDDMTTMIANGG
+596 SVDDMTNMISNGG
-609 WSTPEIT
+609 WSTPEVA

-659 QRFGTAF
+659 QRFGTVF

-807 MGNTN
+807 MGNTS
-812 WMDVNLAIRAGGD
+812 WMDINLALRAGGD
-825 MMLCLMGVNLDSS
+825 MMLCLMGVKLDSS

-915 AVVALVFFRS
+915 AVVALVFWVMFFRS
-925 GSAPAAAAS
+925 SSVSVATAS

-948 APAEE
+948 ASEE
-953 EVKDGVFMELSQTD
+953 ATD
-967 AGGWL
+967 
-972 GCHVYLMQ
+972 
-980 DGSYSVTYDYNAEN
+980 
-994 AGVES
+994 
-999 EKGTYEIGADGTLTL
+999 
-1014 TAEDGT
+1014 
-1020 VHTAAT
+1020 
-1026 AANADGTISY
+1026 
-1036 TLEITEGNTSVV
+1036 
-1048 CNPTGTLDPNA
+1048 
-1059 ASAAPAEP
+1059 
-1067 VVEGL
+1067 GL

-1093 DGSYSVTY
+1093 DGSYTVTYDYNAENAGVEGEKGTYEIGADGTLTLTAEDGTVQTAAAAANADGTISYTLEFTEANTSVVCNPTGTLDPSAASAAPAMEGLFMELSQKDAGGWLGCHVYLMQDGSYTVTY

-1106 NTGIEGEKGTYA
+1106 NTGIEGEKGTYE

-1128 AADGTEHTAA
+1128 AADGTVHTAA
-1138 AAANADGTISYT
+1138 ATANADGTISYT
-1150 LEITEPNTSVVCNP
+1150 LEITESNTSVVCNP
-1164 TGTLDPNAA
+1164 TGTLDPNAG
-1173 SAAPAEPA
+1173 SAAPA

-1189 SQKDADGW
+1189 SQKDAGGW

-1204 MEDGTFSV
+1204 MEDGSFSV

-1217 ADNIGIEAAKGT
+1217 ADNAGIEAAKGT
-1229 YADNGD
+1229 YVDNGD
-1235 GTLTLTSDS
+1235 GTLTLTADS
-1244 GEEITVTV
+1244 GDEITVTV
-1252 TDNGDGTKTYSAEV
+1252 TDNGNGSKTYAAEV
-1266 TEANTSIV
+1266 TEVNTSIV
-1274 CNPTGKH
+1274 CNPTGKR